1 MTSCRVTLAPWLM
14 PHLASPDLQSR
25 RGVIPFSTDRRIF
38 TKGHEASCI
47 EQMVTSKQFL
57 FFFILAAL
65 PSKYRVS
72 SHFLFVPLFGQM
84 QDFGLRTQSFVLD
97 EERLQKSL
105 G

>member
-25 RGVIPFSTDRRIF
+25 REVIPFSTDRRIF

-47 EQMVTSKQFL
+47 EQMVTSKQLL

-65 PSKYRVS
+65 PSKYRG
-72 SHFLFVPLFGQM
+72 FFPLPVCSLVWTDARFWS
-84 QDFGLRTQSFVLD
+84 QDSELCFR
-97 EERLQKSL
+97 
-105 G
+105 